1 MQVGDLVKSNVGT
14 KHHGKVGIVIDSEP
28 RWPNSHRENEMLF
41 EVLYPDGQQRKWSEY
56 NLEIVS
62 ESR

>member
-1 MQVGDLVKSNVGT
+1 MKVGDLVKSNAGT
-14 KHHGKVGIVIDSEP
+14 KHHGEVGIIVDSEP

-41 EVLYPDGQQRKWSEY
+41 NVLYPSGQQRKWSER
-56 NLEIVS
+56 NLEVVN